1 MAVIQIKR
9 YHLEK
14 YCALKGI
21 KGGQAGLAR
30 AMNVDR
36 STVYRTLSGKADLG
50 IDFIKALLDAF
61 PELGLDDLFEVVA
74 PVPEQ
79 RTGSDISDEVST

>member
-1 MAVIQIKR
+1 MAVIQIR
-9 YHLEK
+9 RCHLEK

-21 KGGQAGLAR
+21 KGQAGLAE